1 MSPPPDRNV
10 PASQPSDLT
19 LPPRP
24 APPEMSLTNAGPTFS
39 GSPSPAG
46 DVPPELVG
54 HPRYRVLNLLGR
66 GGMGAVYLAEHLKMG
81 RKVALKVIHATLLG
95 SHPKALARFQQ
106 EVKAAARLNHP
117 NIVQAFDADQAGQ
130 LHFLVMQVI
139 EGADL

>member
-1 MSPPPDRNV
+1 MSPPPDKNV
-10 PASQPSDLT
+10 PGSQASDLT

-24 APPEMSLTNAGPTFS
+24 APAELSSPTAGPTLS
-39 GSPSPAG
+39 GSPAG

-54 HPRYRVLNLLGR
+54 HSRYRVLHLLGR
-66 GGMGAVYLAEHLKMG
+66 GGMGAVYLGEHLKMG

-106 EVKAAARLNHP
+106 EVKAAARLSHP

-130 LHFLVMQVI
+130 LHFLVM
-139 EGADL
+139 EF